1 MFKKNKGLLI
11 ILVLICYQG
20 ATQSIRTILVADSK
34 HPDLAKTYE
43 RNLFMM
49 DSVFR
54 EIAKNIHYDYLPI
67 AVHSHDF
74 TEKDLDREILH
85 LPINTDD
92 IIVFYYTGRG
102 NSSSQLTDLFPNILI
117 RDKYLSI
124 ENIHQK
130 LSNKGVK
137 LNISLVDCNNQ
148 LTPRQTL
155 LIEKPLVTR
164 SIFVEN
170 DILRK
175 LFKESTGNILISS
188 SKKNEKA
195 FSSAHNGT
203 YYTIAWLEAL
213 SQAENNNIH
222 ITWDS
227 LLKDAELRLQEKLA
241 QDNKANLQ
249 HSQWQI
255 TADIKEPIT
264 PTPHT
269 PTVSFNDTNLFL
281 NTLAD
286 EKLKY
291 EKREKLMVTQM
302 KKLFNIDAEANEYIN
317 VIENNMSAIPIEDF
331 LNKILINANLIKQ
344 INVVENLSTFS
355 QDGRYQIITI
365 QEIR

>member
-11 ILVLICYQG
+11 ILVLICFQG
-20 ATQSIRTILVADSK
+20 ATQSIRTILIADSK
-34 HPDLAKTYE
+34 HPELGKTYE
-43 RNLFMM
+43 RNLVMM
-49 DSVFR
+49 DSVFS

-67 AVHSHDF
+67 AVYAHDF

-92 IIVFYYTGRG
+92 VIVFYYVGRG
-102 NSSSQLTDLFPNILI
+102 LNPTHQTTQFPSIFLK
-117 RDKYLSI
+117 DTYLQI

-130 LSNKGVK
+130 LNNKGVK
-137 LNISLVDCNNQ
+137 LNITLIDCNNQ
-148 LTPRQTL
+148 QTSRQALT
-155 LIEKPLVTR
+155 IDKPLVAR

-175 LFKESTGNILISS
+175 LFKESKGNIIISS

-195 FSSAHNGT
+195 YGSTNNGT

-213 SQAENNNIH
+213 SQAENNNVY

-227 LLKDAELRLQEKLA
+227 FLKDAELRLQEKLA
-241 QDNKANLQ
+241 QDNKNNLQ

-255 TADIKEPIT
+255 TTDSKDPIT
-264 PTPHT
+264 PNNT

-281 NTLAD
+281 NTLAN

-291 EKREKLMVTQM
+291 DKREKLMETQM
-302 KKLFNIDAEANEYIN
+302 KKFFNVDAEANEYIN
-317 VIENNMSAIPIEDF
+317 AIDNNMSAIPIEDF